1 MWSNKP
7 NLTYPYL
14 ASLNSRKKIRSYKM
28 VQSKLQ
34 PKVNLKKLEIFS
46 CPKCRFLSPDKQ
58 SLISHI
64 ETSHSNETSC
74 SSETSRSDETSHSN
88 ETSCSGETSRLSESS
103 HSSKTSRFDETSRL
117 SETSRSNRKLQRN
130 VGTKR
135 HDETSYSNETSHF
148 GEMSQR
154 NDKSKRRVETSHSD
168 ENKFEI
174 KSESD
179 DNEGKSCCKKK
190 NTAK

>member
-1 MWSNKP
+1 
-7 NLTYPYL
+7 
-14 ASLNSRKKIRSYKM
+14 M

-58 SLISHI
+58 SLKRHI

-74 SSETSRSDETSHSN
+74 SSK
-88 ETSCSGETSRLSESS
+88 TSRLSESS

-117 SETSRSNRKLQRN
+117 SETSHSNRKLQRN
-130 VGTKR
+130 VKTKR
-135 HDETSYSNETSHF
+135 HDETSHSDETSQF
-148 GEMSQR
+148 GETSQR
-154 NDKSKRRVETSHSD
+154 NGQSKHRVETSHSD

-179 DNEGKSCCKKK
+179 DNEGKNCCKQK
-190 NTAK
+190 NTEK